1 MSEPFVPLPPLAA
14 PQHDTTFISIH
25 TKALPEE
32 THTKH
37 DMEQMLAASA
47 DPSLSPAPGTKQPAI
62 TLKRDGD
69 TVTSIR
75 VQCGCGRVIELNCV
89 Y

>member
-1 MSEPFVPLPPLAA
+1 
-14 PQHDTTFISIH
+14 
-25 TKALPEE
+25 
-32 THTKH
+32 
-37 DMEQMLAASA
+37 MEQMLAASA

-75 VQCGCGRVIELNCV
+75 VQCGCGHVIELNCV